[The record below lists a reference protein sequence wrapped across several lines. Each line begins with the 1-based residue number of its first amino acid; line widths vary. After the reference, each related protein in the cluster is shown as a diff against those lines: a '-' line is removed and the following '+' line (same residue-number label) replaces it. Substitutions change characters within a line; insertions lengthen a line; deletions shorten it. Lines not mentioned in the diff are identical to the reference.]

1 LPHCCCLHSA
11 CNASSQS
18 LLLGGLE
25 DHTDTT
31 TLRLHGLRHKVTD
44 VIKRSR
50 QDKQLCTILLL
61 SVLLVVLTM
70 IALA

>member
-1 LPHCCCLHSA
+1 LA
-11 CNASSQS
+11 AAAAVGAVAQS

-25 DHTDTT
+25 EHTDTT
-31 TLRLHGLRHKVTD
+31 SLRLRGLRAKVSD